1 MLKQTGWP
9 ERAFTLFTKKMAGM
23 EDFYSEEDFD
33 AILAA
38 IEDNLLEENKEF
50 SSPVDL
56 LVEEVEHHH
65 PATEFSCDECDKVCK
80 TSRGLTRHKDAIHK
94 EVVCGP
100 SVSGKLL
107 VTPESLLHPL
117 YFNKYV
123 NQSAAKLAIDECYS
137 ERLRKEF
144 VVYSIDSDYAD
155 VSY

>member
-1 MLKQTGWP
+1 
-9 ERAFTLFTKKMAGM
+9 MAGM
-23 EDFYSEEDFD
+23 EDLYSEEDFD

-38 IEDNLLEENKEF
+38 TEDNLLEENKEF

-94 EVVCGP
+94 EAVCGP
-100 SVSGKLL
+100 SVSGKQL
-107 VTPESLLHPL
+107 VTPGSLLHPL
-117 YFNKYV
+117 YFKKYV

-144 VVYSIDSDYAD
+144 VVYSID
-155 VSY
+155 

>member
-1 MLKQTGWP
+1 
-9 ERAFTLFTKKMAGM
+9 M

-50 SSPVDL
+50 SPVDL
-56 LVEEVEHHH
+56 LVEKVEHHH

-107 VTPESLLHPL
+107 VTPESLLASPHIL
-117 YFNKYV
+117 
-123 NQSAAKLAIDECYS
+123 
-137 ERLRKEF
+137 
-144 VVYSIDSDYAD
+144 
-155 VSY
+155 